1 VIWLKSSFPGGIHP
15 DYNKQLTA
23 DKPIVVMPL
32 PEKVRLPFKQ
42 HLGDPCKSVVA
53 KGDRVEVGQ
62 VVAVSDSLVSAPI
75 HASVAGEVSAVDA
88 EAIEIKTDMDN
99 SEFKGETKAFHGPE
113 DLRQIIRE
121 AGIVGLGGAAF
132 PTHVKVTPPEGK
144 FVEILILNGAECE
157 PYLTTDHRVMVE
169 QGFEILE
176 GLKLLM
182 QATGAK
188 KGIVGIENNKPD
200 AIANLSSLATKASPQ
215 ISVVSVP
222 VRYPQ
227 GGERQLVMSITGREV
242 PVGGL
247 PIDVGIVVNNVATAM
262 AVDRAVHFGEPLI
275 SRVITVSGR
284 GVENPKNLLVRL
296 GTPIKDVVAYC
307 GGLTQDTV
315 KVINGGPM
323 MGKALTSLDAPV
335 TKGTSGILAFT
346 AQEVRLYEE
355 KTCIRCAAC
364 VDACPMRLLPNFL
377 ALYIRKNMLDEA
389 EAINL
394 FNCIECGCCS
404 YVCPS
409 KIPLVH
415 YFQLGKQQINSKR
428 RRK

>member
-1 VIWLKSSFPGGIHP
+1 MKRSFPGGIHP
-15 DYNKQLTA
+15 DYNKELTA
-23 DKPIVVMPL
+23 DKPVVVMPL
-32 PEKVRLPFKQ
+32 PEKVRLPFRQ
-42 HLGDPCKSVVA
+42 HIGAPCKPVVT

-62 VVAVSDSLVSAPI
+62 VIAVADSFVSAPI

-88 EAIEIKTDMDN
+88 EAIEIKTDLEA
-99 SEFKGETKAFHGPE
+99 SEFKGEAKAFRCPE

-121 AGIVGLGGAAF
+121 AGIVGLGGATF

-144 FVEILILNGAECE
+144 FVETLILNGAECE
-157 PYLTTDHRVMVE
+157 PFLTTDHRVMVE
-169 QGFEILE
+169 QGLEIVE

-182 QATGAK
+182 HAAGAK
-188 KGIVGIENNKPD
+188 KGIIGIENNKPD
-200 AIANLSSLATKASPQ
+200 AIANLASLTGDNPD
-215 ISVVSVP
+215 ISVVGVP
-222 VRYPQ
+222 VLYPQ
-227 GGERQLVMSITGREV
+227 GGERQLIMSITGKEV

-247 PIDVGIVVNNVATAM
+247 PIDVGMVVNNVATAV
-262 AVDRAVHFGEPLI
+262 AVYRAVQFGEPLI
-275 SRVITVSGR
+275 SRVVTVSGR
-284 GVENPKNLLVRL
+284 GVENPQNVLVRL
-296 GTPIKDVVAYC
+296 GTPIKDIVAYC
-307 GGLTQDTV
+307 GGLKQDTV

-323 MGKALTSLDAPV
+323 MGKALSSLDAPV

-377 ALYIRKNMLDEA
+377 ALYSRKNMMDEA
-389 EAINL
+389 EEINL

-409 KIPLVH
+409 KIPLVQ
-415 YFQLGKQQINSKR
+415 YIQLGKHEINSKR